1 MEHILDN
8 PVYNALISGNKELSN
23 GTENAKHFANDVA
36 PFVGLKEATAEN
48 FEQLYHMLPS
58 ESTFA
63 FFSPTEL
70 TIAHPW
76 EVLNHLKCLQM
87 VYNTV
92 MQPVMMDVRIIP
104 LQSMHVPQ
112 MIALTQLTKP
122 GPFFANTIE
131 FGSYHGIFEGDEL
144 VAMAGNRMHP
154 FHYTEISA
162 VCCHP
167 AHSGKGYARMLLQNQ
182 IRLIQQNGNIAF
194 LHVRADNERAVK
206 VYKDLGFELR
216 SEVSI
221 YSIQKL
227 ISF

>member
-8 PVYNALISGNKELSN
+8 PVYNALISGNQKLSL
-23 GTENAKHFANDVA
+23 GTESAKYFAQDVA

-63 FFSPTEL
+63 FFSPTE
-70 TIAHPW
+70 ISIVHPW

-87 VYNTV
+87 VFNTV
-92 MQPVMMDVRIIP
+92 LEPVVTETRIIP
-104 LQSMHVPQ
+104 LHSVHVPQ

-131 FGSYHGIFEGDEL
+131 FGNYHGIFEGDDL

-167 AHSGKGYARMLLQNQ
+167 DHSGKGYARMLLQNQ
-182 IRLIQQNGNIAF
+182 IRLIQQNDNIAF
-194 LHVRADNERAVK
+194 LHVRSDNERAVK
-206 VYKDLGFELR
+206 VYKDLGFEVR
-216 SEVSI
+216 REVSI
-221 YSIQKL
+221 YSIQKH

>member
-1 MEHILDN
+1 
-8 PVYNALISGNKELSN
+8 
-23 GTENAKHFANDVA
+23 
-36 PFVGLKEATAEN
+36 
-48 FEQLYHMLPS
+48 
-58 ESTFA
+58 
-63 FFSPTEL
+63 
-70 TIAHPW
+70 
-76 EVLNHLKCLQM
+76 
-87 VYNTV
+87 
-92 MQPVMMDVRIIP
+92 
-104 LQSMHVPQ
+104 
-112 MIALTQLTKP
+112 
-122 GPFFANTIE
+122 
-131 FGSYHGIFEGDEL
+131 
-144 VAMAGNRMHP
+144 MHP